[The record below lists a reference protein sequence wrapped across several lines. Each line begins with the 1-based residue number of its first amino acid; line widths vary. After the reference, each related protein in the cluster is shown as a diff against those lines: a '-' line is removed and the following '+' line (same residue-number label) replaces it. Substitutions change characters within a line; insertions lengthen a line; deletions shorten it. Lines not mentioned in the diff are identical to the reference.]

1 MDTLDTAAFTGRS
14 TNESVLEGIDTIG
27 ICMYAGVGHLADM
40 GDVIN

>member
-1 MDTLDTAAFTGRS
+1 MDTVDTAAVACGS
-14 TNESVLEGIDTIG
+14 ANEPVLEGIDTIG